1 MKRKYFGKE
10 EIIKRLR
17 IIGKKLPKTVKI
29 YMVGG
34 GAMALRGEKDVTK
47 DVDIILTSHEDINV
61 FVKTL
66 KAAGYYEPS
75 SITREYDKL
84 WVEAILRDKEY
95 FQFDIFL
102 KRVCNAL
109 ELSNAMVGRAKKY
122 GRFGKLQLYLLTI
135 EDVFLFKSVTERDR
149 DMEDMLTLLRKG
161 INENVVMEECRN
173 QRIKSGRIWETF
185 VVTKIEEI
193 EAKYKITIPW
203 KKKLIRT
210 GEKET
215 AKYLII
221 DKIKKEGGSTTKQ
234 IATVLGIS
242 YNFTKE
248 ILKDLE
254 KNGKITVDRSRKPY
268 KYRVGV

>member
-17 IIGKKLPKTVKI
+17 GIGKKLPEPVKV
-29 YMVGG
+29 YMIGG
-34 GAMALRGEKDVTK
+34 GAMGLKGRKDVTK
-47 DVDIILTSHEDINV
+47 DVDIILTNQGAVNV

-66 KAAGYYEPS
+66 KAMGYYEPS
-75 SITREYDKL
+75 SLTKEYDKL

-109 ELSNAMVGRAKKY
+109 ELSDAMMDRAEKY
-122 GRFGKLQLYLLTI
+122 SRFGKLQLYLLTV
-135 EDVFLFKSVTERDR
+135 EDVFLFKSVTERDK

-161 INENVVMEECRN
+161 INENIVVEECRN
-173 QRIKSGRIWETF
+173 QRIKTGRIWETF
-185 VVTKIEEI
+185 LVTKIEEI

-221 DKIKKEGGSTTKQ
+221 DKIKKEENTAKQ
-234 IATVLGIS
+234 IATALGIS

-248 ILKDLE
+248 IIKDLE

-268 KYRVGV
+268 KYRISV